1 MKRLRVGILDLI
13 TNKTDDAWLER
24 RVMLPNFATI
34 MPQAVAVWAEELG
47 CEVFYETYTG
57 REDLSRTVPSDIDVL
72 FVSCFSRASY
82 LGYAIARQYRA
93 GGTVTVLG
101 GPHARSFAAH
111 ASPYFD
117 YICKLTDK
125 ETIRTILASPER
137 HPRAVV
143 LDAPAQP
150 TELPTV
156 KQRVRFIDHNL
167 GKNVARRFVR
177 TVPMIGSVGC
187 PYACHFCVDAV
198 VPYKTLPYAQ
208 IVEDLRFIASRYGSD
223 TLVFWH
229 DPNFG
234 VRFDEYM
241 AVIAESGAGLMH
253 GGETSLSLLGD
264 EHLKE
269 MKKNR
274 WVVQVPGIESWNG
287 FSDKG
292 GSGRTTGL
300 EKVRRVADHV
310 NRVLSYVPYVQTNF
324 VLGLDDDAGD
334 EPFELTKAFVDLAP
348 GAFPGYSILTDFR
361 NAPLSDQ
368 LGAEGRTISV
378 PHPFLDNTSAF
389 NVRLRNYS
397 LADFYER
404 LIDLQR
410 HTWNARAI
418 YRRLRANSHRYVKV
432 TNFGRAI
439 TEGGWRWSYFERMK
453 QLVARDPSFLR
464 HYEGQQAEPSQYFF
478 DQTKRNL
485 GRMADWLPPELT
497 TPAGFVE
504 SERRATAAE
513 ASLPVVATGVASAN
527 QESLSRRARP

>member
-1 MKRLRVGILDLI
+1 
-13 TNKTDDAWLER
+13 
-24 RVMLPNFATI
+24 
-34 MPQAVAVWAEELG
+34 
-47 CEVFYETYTG
+47 
-57 REDLSRTVPSDIDVL
+57 
-72 FVSCFSRASY
+72 
-82 LGYAIARQYRA
+82 
-93 GGTVTVLG
+93 
-101 GPHARSFAAH
+101 AAH

-125 ETIRTILASPER
+125 QTIQTILARPER
-137 HPRAVV
+137 HARAVV

-156 KQRVRFIDHNL
+156 EQRVRFIDHNL
-167 GKNVARRFVR
+167 AKNVARRFVR

-198 VPYKTLPYAQ
+198 VPYKTLPYGQ
-208 IVEDLRFIASRYGSD
+208 VVDDLRFIARRYGSD

-334 EPFELTKAFVDLAP
+334 QPFELT
-348 GAFPGYSILTDFR
+348 
-361 NAPLSDQ
+361 
-368 LGAEGRTISV
+368 
-378 PHPFLDNTSAF
+378 
-389 NVRLRNYS
+389 
-397 LADFYER
+397 
-404 LIDLQR
+404 
-410 HTWNARAI
+410 
-418 YRRLRANSHRYVKV
+418 
-432 TNFGRAI
+432 
-439 TEGGWRWSYFERMK
+439 
-453 QLVARDPSFLR
+453 
-464 HYEGQQAEPSQYFF
+464 
-478 DQTKRNL
+478 
-485 GRMADWLPPELT
+485 
-497 TPAGFVE
+497 
-504 SERRATAAE
+504 
-513 ASLPVVATGVASAN
+513 
-527 QESLSRRARP
+527 